1 VALKIFVIFRRTA
14 MTQQLMKELQD
25 ELEALVDQVESDL
38 DGMSTDRLS
47 LIEAIQS
54 RISEKAEEIRARE
67 NDVTDH
73 IARRSE
79 DGVKARAAIQDRIV
93 KLEGLAVKMQS
104 AIRRLAAQY
113 NELVSLEAQIYELGQ
128 IASDWKFE
136 SFKHLRFGEATYS
149 FLVHALSAE
158 LRLQKQPIHGW
169 PSLNKA
175 CEKSE
180 PGVAFYDYI
189 VERIRFD
196 SKNCC

>member
-1 VALKIFVIFRRTA
+1 
-14 MTQQLMKELQD
+14 MTQQLINDLQD
-25 ELEALVDQVESDL
+25 ELKALIDQVESDF

-54 RISEKAEEIRARE
+54 RIREKAEEIRVKE
-67 NDVTDH
+67 NNAMEDT
-73 IARRSE
+73 AGRTK
-79 DGVKARAAIQDRIV
+79 DGVKARAAIQDRIM

-104 AIRRLAAQY
+104 TIRRLAAQY
-113 NELVSLEAQIYELGQ
+113 DELVSLESQIYELGQ
-128 IASDWKFE
+128 TASDWKFE

-180 PGVAFYDYI
+180 PGVAFCDYI

-196 SKNCC
+196 SKNCCSQDAPEV